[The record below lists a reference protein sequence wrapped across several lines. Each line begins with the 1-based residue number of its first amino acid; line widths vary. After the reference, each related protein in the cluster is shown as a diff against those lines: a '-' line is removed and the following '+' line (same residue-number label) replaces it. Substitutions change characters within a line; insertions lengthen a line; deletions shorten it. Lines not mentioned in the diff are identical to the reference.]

1 MGKREIHFCE
11 KCGHPTKRE
20 IPEGDTHE
28 RDVCPSCGYIAYI
41 NPINIVGTVPY
52 LGDKVLLCRRAIE
65 PRLGYWTLPA
75 GHQEVQETTR
85 EGAERETEEEAG
97 IHAEISSAPYILLDI
112 AHADQLHLMFLARMK
127 DESVNP
133 GPETFEARLFSE
145 EEIPWDKLAFNSVEK
160 SLRLFFADLK
170 KGSFGFHYIEK
181 HAPGKFL

>member
-75 GHQEVQETTR
+75 GHQEVQPESMRRFLLRPTSFWILRTP
-85 EGAERETEEEAG
+85 
-97 IHAEISSAPYILLDI
+97 ISFI
-112 AHADQLHLMFLARMK
+112 
-127 DESVNP
+127 
-133 GPETFEARLFSE
+133 
-145 EEIPWDKLAFNSVEK
+145 
-160 SLRLFFADLK
+160 
-170 KGSFGFHYIEK
+170 
-181 HAPGKFL
+181 

>member
-65 PRLGYWTLPA
+65 PSSDTGHFPRVTRRFRKQHAKALREKPRKKPESMRRFLLRPTFFWILHTL
-75 GHQEVQETTR
+75 
-85 EGAERETEEEAG
+85 
-97 IHAEISSAPYILLDI
+97 ISFI
-112 AHADQLHLMFLARMK
+112 
-127 DESVNP
+127 
-133 GPETFEARLFSE
+133 
-145 EEIPWDKLAFNSVEK
+145 
-160 SLRLFFADLK
+160 
-170 KGSFGFHYIEK
+170 
-181 HAPGKFL
+181 

>member
-11 KCGHPTKRE
+11 KCGHPTQRE

-65 PRLGYWTLPA
+65 PRLGCWTLPA

-85 EGAERETEEEAG
+85 EGAERETKEEAG
-97 IHAEISSAPYILLDI
+97 INAEISSSPYILLDI

-127 DESVNP
+127 DESVCP
-133 GPETFEARLFSE
+133 GPETFEARLFGE
-145 EEIPWDKLAFNSVEK
+145 EEIPWDRLAFNSVEK

-181 HAPGKFL
+181 HTTGNFL